1 LLKISIYALLFR
13 IIEIAGDS
21 CGAGLAVSLISEIMN
36 EFLPLPRAAILVS
49 PWLSME
55 LTSPTY
61 QTNAHYDYLTLQST
75 RAYRDLYLPPDISYT
90 DPGISPIHLPSFQY
104 FPPMLVIY
112 GAKEVFQHEIEVL
125 IKKCK
130 DDGVDIQN
138 MAAPNAAHVWIMLE
152 HLCRNDAAW
161 TNAIKNTAEWCAR
174 QISSD
179 L

>member
-1 LLKISIYALLFR
+1 
-13 IIEIAGDS
+13 
-21 CGAGLAVSLISEIMN
+21 MN
-36 EFLPLPRAAILVS
+36 ESLPLPRAAILVS

-90 DPGISPIHLPSFQY
+90 DPRISPIHLPSFQY
-104 FPPMLVIY
+104 FPPLLVVY
-112 GAKEVFQHEIEVL
+112 GAKEVFQHEIEAL

-130 DDGVDIQN
+130 DDGVDVQS